1 MDIRVKSVTEAGLGL
16 SIPTYRV
23 DVVREVDVIEEILRI
38 YGYNNITVQSKL
50 NASIA
55 PTHSFENHKL
65 QHTIGDYLAA
75 NGFMEIMS
83 NSLSAPKYIE
93 ILDENGSEDAVEI
106 VNPLGTEL
114 SIMRRSMLFT
124 GLEAVIYNINRKR
137 SDLRLFEFGK
147 VYRKEENGHSENTRL
162 GVFLTGNRHRESWVM
177 ADKKTDFFYLKSLV
191 TNTLS
196 RLGITETIS
205 APVENP
211 EFAEGL
217 VLTANK
223 KPLVAFGSIRK
234 SISKAMG
241 IKQDVL
247 YAEFYWDELIK
258 LVRKN
263 TISYAE
269 IPKYPEVKRDF
280 ALLLDEGIQF
290 GKLHEVGM
298 KTAKKLLK
306 QIDLFDVYTGES
318 LPKGKKSY
326 AISFLFQDSQRTL
339 TDKQIDKTMDRLKTK
354 FEKDFGA
361 ELR

>member
-1 MDIRVKSVTEAGLGL
+1 
-16 SIPTYRV
+16 
-23 DVVREVDVIEEILRI
+23 
-38 YGYNNITVQSKL
+38 
-50 NASIA
+50 
-55 PTHSFENHKL
+55 
-65 QHTIGDYLAA
+65 
-75 NGFMEIMS
+75 
-83 NSLSAPKYIE
+83 
-93 ILDENGSEDAVEI
+93 
-106 VNPLGTEL
+106 
-114 SIMRRSMLFT
+114 MLFT